1 MPLELPPLPYTRSA
15 LAPYISE
22 RTIGYHYGKHHAGYF
37 AAVNKAVAG
46 TPQESLSL
54 EELVRSTHPD
64 AQRGG
69 APSALFNAAAQA
81 WNHTFYWHS
90 MTPDGGGEPDGDLR
104 AAIEAS
110 FGSVGAMLTEFA
122 DGAAA
127 NFASGWG
134 WLVCDPTG
142 GPAGQGAGS
151 LAVVQ
156 TNDAATPLVGPLR
169 PLLVIDV
176 WEHAYY
182 LDRFNDRRAYI
193 DVFVEHLI
201 NWEFAATN
209 LTAATAS

>member
-1 MPLELPPLPYTRSA
+1 MSFELPPLPYARSA

-37 AAVNKAVAG
+37 AAVNKAVAS
-46 TPQESLSL
+46 TPQEQLSL
-54 EELVRSTHPD
+54 EDLVRQTHPD
-64 AQRGG
+64 AQSGG

-90 MTPDGGGEPDGDLR
+90 MSPDGGGEPDGALR
-104 AAIEAS
+104 TAVEAS
-110 FGSVGAMLTEFA
+110 FGSVDAMLAKFA
-122 DGAAA
+122 NDAAA

-142 GPAGQGAGS
+142 DPTEGS
-151 LAVVQ
+151 LSIIQ
-156 TNDAATPLVGPLR
+156 TDDAATPLVGHLR

-193 DVFVEHLI
+193 DAFVEHLI
-201 NWEFAATN
+201 NWEFAAQN
-209 LTAATAS
+209 LAAATAS

>member
-1 MPLELPPLPYTRSA
+1 MPFELPPLPYTRSA

-46 TPQESLSL
+46 TSQEHLSL
-54 EELVRSTHPD
+54 EELVREAHSAAGTH
-64 AQRGG
+64 G

-90 MTPDGGGEPDGDLR
+90 MTPDGGGEPTGELR
-104 AAIEAS
+104 TAIEAR
-110 FGSVGAMLTEFA
+110 FGSVDAMLTEFA
-122 DGAAA
+122 EGAAA

-134 WLVCDPTG
+134 WLVCEPGT
-142 GPAGQGAGS
+142 GS
-151 LAVVQ
+151 LNIVQ
-156 TNDAATPLVGPLR
+156 TDDAATPLVGQHH

-193 DVFVEHLI
+193 DAFVEHLI
-201 NWEFAATN
+201 NWEFAAHN
-209 LTAATAS
+209 LATATAS